1 MFCTRCGVQL
11 KDDARYCSD
20 CGTATAN
27 APRPQPGT
35 YPEKR
40 LMRSRYNRKI
50 AGVCAGVAD
59 YLEVDPVLV
68 RLLWLVFIFFPL
80 PGGVI
85 AYFIAWI
92 VLPEEPVREAA
103 PSPVLRTA

>member
-1 MFCTRCGVQL
+1 
-11 KDDARYCSD
+11 
-20 CGTATAN
+20 
-27 APRPQPGT
+27 
-35 YPEKR
+35 
-40 LMRSRYNRKI
+40 MRSRYNRKI
-50 AGVCAGVAD
+50 AGVCGGVAD

-92 VLPEEPVREAA
+92 VLPEEPERQPAVN
-103 PSPVLRTA
+103 PVLRTA

>member
-1 MFCTRCGVQL
+1 MFCTRCGVEL

-20 CGTATAN
+20 CGTPTAN
-27 APRPQPGT
+27 APRPQPGA

-92 VLPEEPVREAA
+92 VLPEEPERRTV
-103 PSPVLRTA
+103 PDPILRTA